1 MCLAK
6 ARRAD
11 RQKPGRAGYRSRVRL
26 RAPEEPSMLQEGWAR
41 SKLGQAAPA
50 RNRRLSAAGYVT
62 SQGPEGRPPN
72 FSPAREGWVSIPKMI

>member
-1 MCLAK
+1 
-6 ARRAD
+6 
-11 RQKPGRAGYRSRVRL
+11 
-26 RAPEEPSMLQEGWAR
+26 MLQEGWAR